1 MKLGSEAAYHV
12 ARDAAEGLRKAGVPE
27 PNASAELL
35 LSELLG
41 VGRAEV
47 LAVFASLSRE
57 QRFLYDSWVSRRKRR
72 EPVQRIL
79 GYAYFRYLKLRLN
92 ESSLVPRPETESV
105 VEAALETVDYY
116 PGGCRVLDLGSGS
129 GAIAISVAQE
139 RPFCEVHA
147 TDISGP
153 ALEVARYNAGAAG
166 VVVNFHRGDLFDG
179 LEGLRGKISLL
190 ISNPP
195 YVKSAD
201 LLNLEPEVRDWDPHP
216 ALDGGP
222 DGLLFYR
229 RIFAG
234 AGVLLENGAHLVLEV
249 GGGQDGPVLELGHE
263 AGFVPLGTR
272 RDLTGTPRV
281 ALFRWETG

>member
-1 MKLGSEAAYHV
+1 MKLGSEAAHHV

-47 LAVFASLSRE
+47 LAGFASLSRE
-57 QRFLYDSWVSRRKRR
+57 QHFLYDSWIARRKRR

-166 VVVNFHRGDLFDG
+166 VVVNFHRGDLFNG

-201 LLNLEPEVRDWDPHP
+201 LPNLEPEVRDWDPHP

-234 AGVLLENGAHLVLEV
+234 AGMLLENGAHLVLEV

-272 RDLTGTPRV
+272 RDLTGTPRA